1 MLQYI
6 TRTSLCNE
14 IGRTASSSLEEESCR
29 MSNDNDKEE
38 VDIGNVAGCSNILA
52 NAGSDD
58 NAAATNA
65 AV

>member
-1 MLQYI
+1 MSQVQCCS
-6 TRTSLCNE
+6 TSLCNN

-38 VDIGNVAGCSNILA
+38 VDIGNVAGCNILA
-52 NAGSDD
+52 NAVSDD
-58 NAAATNA
+58 AAATNA

>member
-14 IGRTASSSLEEESCR
+14 IGRTASSSLEEEGCR

-38 VDIGNVAGCSNILA
+38 VDIGNLGIVPNVAGE
-52 NAGSDD
+52 DV
-58 NAAATNA
+58 TNA